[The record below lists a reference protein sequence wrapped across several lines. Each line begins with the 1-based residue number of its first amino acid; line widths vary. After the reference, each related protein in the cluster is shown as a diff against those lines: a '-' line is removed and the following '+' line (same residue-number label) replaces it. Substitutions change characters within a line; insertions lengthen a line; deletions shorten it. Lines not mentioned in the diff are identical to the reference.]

1 MNEKTIALVNN
12 VAILVSNDVEKLVP
26 IKPICDALGIDYSR
40 QLQKLKEDDFLSSTM
55 GLVPT
60 VAADNKEREMVC
72 LPLRYVFGWLFTIN
86 PKNVNPEAKEAVTR
100 YRLECYD
107 TLHNHFYGNLSKQI
121 ESNTREIE
129 LLEEINNYTEKKSLI
144 TSEIKERQSALAK
157 IRAERLKNEPTL
169 F

>member
-121 ESNTREIE
+121 EANTREIE